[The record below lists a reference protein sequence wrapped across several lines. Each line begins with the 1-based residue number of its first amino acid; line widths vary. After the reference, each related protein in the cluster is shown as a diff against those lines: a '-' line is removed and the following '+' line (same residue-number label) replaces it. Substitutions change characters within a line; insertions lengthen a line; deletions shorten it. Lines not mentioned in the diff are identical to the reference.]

1 MKRYIQPEISVI
13 EMETTEIMIL
23 SKDNQ
28 LGVSSD
34 EELDMQLKGRN
45 RSNGWGEYLGDTNPW
60 DDYNGRTR
68 E

>member
-1 MKRYIQPEISVI
+1 
-13 EMETTEIMIL
+13 
-23 SKDNQ
+23 
-28 LGVSSD
+28 
-34 EELDMQLKGRN
+34 MQLKGRN